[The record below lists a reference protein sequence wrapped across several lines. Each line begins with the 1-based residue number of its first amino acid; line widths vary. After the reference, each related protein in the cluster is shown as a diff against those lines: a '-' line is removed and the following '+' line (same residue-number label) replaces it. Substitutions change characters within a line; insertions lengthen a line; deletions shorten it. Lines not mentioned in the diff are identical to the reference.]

1 MFSNPFFVYS
11 AIQMIKLQ
19 IFMTSDDKLEAFD
32 TIDSWCFMFVLIII
46 PYDFIR
52 LIGFYQ
58 F

>member
-1 MFSNPFFVYS
+1 
-11 AIQMIKLQ
+11 MIKLQ